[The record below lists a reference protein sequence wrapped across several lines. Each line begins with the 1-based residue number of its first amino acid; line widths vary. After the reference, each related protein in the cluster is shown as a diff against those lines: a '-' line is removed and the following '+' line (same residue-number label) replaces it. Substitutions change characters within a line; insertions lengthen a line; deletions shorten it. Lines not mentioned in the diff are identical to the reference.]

1 MTRAGVFDLWATL
14 VDWSR
19 EGSDAYR
26 AELIRRLAV
35 EPDRFTEV
43 YTRLGPGRETGP
55 LSEFLGRVC
64 AELGVDD
71 GAVDDLLELR
81 RDYARR
87 ALVPRPGA
95 VETIGELRHR
105 GVRTG
110 VISACTSDVPE
121 AWPETELAPLFDDAV
136 FSCEVGFSKPDPRIY
151 ALACERLGVA
161 PADAV
166 FVGDGAND
174 ELAGAERAGMRAVL
188 ILRPE
193 QDEPYWEE
201 AHGWEP
207 RIRALPELL
216 GLV

>member
-1 MTRAGVFDLWATL
+1 MTRAVVFDLWDTL

-136 FSCEVGFSKPDPRIY
+136 F
-151 ALACERLGVA
+151 
-161 PADAV
+161 
-166 FVGDGAND
+166 VGDGAND

>member
-1 MTRAGVFDLWATL
+1 VTRAVVFDLWDTI
-14 VDWSR
+14 VEWSR
-19 EGSDAYR
+19 EHSDAHR

-35 EPDRFTEV
+35 EPERFTEV
-43 YTRLGPGRETGP
+43 YTRLGAGRETGP
-55 LSEFLGRVC
+55 LAAFLGRVC
-64 AELGVDD
+64 AELGVD
-71 GAVDDLLELR
+71 GGVVDDLLDLR

-95 VETIGELRHR
+95 VETIGELRRR

-110 VISACTSDVPE
+110 LISACTSDIPE
-121 AWPETELAPLFDDAV
+121 AWPETELAPLFDATV

-151 ALACERLGVA
+151 ALACEQLGVE
-161 PADAV
+161 PARAV

-201 AHGWEP
+201 ARGWEP
-207 RIRALPELL
+207 RIHALPELL